1 MNNKLIKFDDI
12 EGKVYEIDD
21 WKAIQAP
28 TLKNHFRERLKE
40 IKKQYDVLLNEVNWN
55 KIIYNSNILFE
66 PVVGKVYHLYK
77 NKNNNNFMS
86 LVEPDEWG
94 DNTSVSFIG
103 SFKQDSNK
111 KWIPLNNNNNNNG

>member
-1 MNNKLIKFDDI
+1 MNNKIIKFDDI

-28 TLKNHFRERLKE
+28 TLKNHFTERLKE

-103 SFKQDSNK
+103 SFKQDSSK
-111 KWIPLNNNNNNNG
+111 KWIPLNNNNSNNG

>member
-1 MNNKLIKFDDI
+1 M
-12 EGKVYEIDD
+12 
-21 WKAIQAP
+21 
-28 TLKNHFRERLKE
+28 
-40 IKKQYDVLLNEVNWN
+40 LNEVNWN

-103 SFKQDSNK
+103 SFKQDSSK